1 MNVEA
6 QVTWTDGERFVD
18 NARSVHGI
26 VIDSQEHRCVPH
38 GLNGARPCWMRR
50 KGQLSV
56 IGTPC

>member
-6 QVTWTDGERFVD
+6 QVTWTDGERF
-18 NARSVHGI
+18 GI
-26 VIDSQEHRCVPH
+26 MIDSQEHRCVPH